1 MNIVT
6 LLFVFLGSKITLA
19 NRTSFYTQEVLCL
32 SELPMSELI
41 QIKSTLGDEE
51 GKLFNARKIYDLER
65 ESESER
71 AREREKG
78 ISCVIIL

>member
-6 LLFVFLGSKITLA
+6 VSLLFVFLGSKITLA

-32 SELPMSELI
+32 SELPMNELI

-51 GKLFNARKIYDLER
+51 GKLFNTLE
-65 ESESER
+65 
-71 AREREKG
+71 KYTF
-78 ISCVIIL
+78 